1 MLIIF
6 FPLQVL
12 SCPSVSDQ
20 QRWLE
25 AMRPPEAETP
35 GEKLYESW
43 DCPQVIAK
51 HSYESD
57 EPDVLQLEVGDVVN
71 VSRKLPDGEC
81 NFWNC
86 ILVPTNLF
94 AIFLCR
100 LVPGRAHTRWSP
112 WLVSGQLH
120 RGAQFVACTFPQ
132 SEAASSPARLHGHL
146 PGVAEGQVSEAAVH
160 PQSHLQFTPR

>member
-1 MLIIF
+1 MRFLQTKHKLMRIPFIF
-6 FPLQVL
+6 VQVL

-57 EPDVLQLEVGDVVN
+57 EPDVLQLELGDVVN
-71 VSRKLPDGEC
+71 VSRKLPDGASTPLSYSFIDS
-81 NFWNC
+81 NN
-86 ILVPTNLF
+86 V
-94 AIFLCR
+94 
-100 LVPGRAHTRWSP
+100 
-112 WLVSGQLH
+112 
-120 RGAQFVACTFPQ
+120 FP
-132 SEAASSPARLHGHL
+132 
-146 PGVAEGQVSEAAVH
+146 
-160 PQSHLQFTPR
+160 FFC

>member
-1 MLIIF
+1 M
-6 FPLQVL
+6 L

-81 NFWNC
+81 NFCNC
-86 ILVPTNLF
+86 IVVPTNLF
-94 AIFLCR
+94 AFSCPGWYQGERIRDGALGWFPGSYTEELNSSHVRSRNLKQRHR
-100 LVPGRAHTRWSP
+100 LLA
-112 WLVSGQLH
+112 
-120 RGAQFVACTFPQ
+120 
-132 SEAASSPARLHGHL
+132 
-146 PGVAEGQVSEAAVH
+146 
-160 PQSHLQFTPR
+160 FTATYLESQKAK

>member
-1 MLIIF
+1 MLTIF

-51 HSYESD
+51 HSYVSD

-81 NFWNC
+81 NFCNC
-86 ILVPTNLF
+86 IL
-94 AIFLCR
+94 
-100 LVPGRAHTRWSP
+100 
-112 WLVSGQLH
+112 
-120 RGAQFVACTFPQ
+120 
-132 SEAASSPARLHGHL
+132 SS
-146 PGVAEGQVSEAAVH
+146 SY
-160 PQSHLQFTPR
+160 